1 LCAATPYPVNGPIA
15 EESGSNGRPRQSLV
29 HLFLTLSP
37 VAAPFAL
44 HGASMRLDFEQKE
57 NKIRTIDGQEGKM
70 LDLVQD
76 VVSLVAM
83 SAFLMTMAMWIGA
96 M

>member
-1 LCAATPYPVNGPIA
+1 MVGLPSQGAA
-15 EESGSNGRPRQSLV
+15 NGRPRHGLV
-29 HLFLTLSP
+29 HLFLTLSRVARL
-37 VAAPFAL
+37 VAAQARRRPL
-44 HGASMRLDFEQKE
+44 TFEQNE

-76 VVSLVAM
+76 VVSLVSM